1 MQKEKSQNE
10 ITRSKAANEWSFNFV
25 ASRMDNETIT
35 EPLVN
40 KFWDAVCQAAEENG
54 IMLGGGFEP
63 TNES

>member
-1 MQKEKSQNE
+1 LKRIKEPIYAGRK
-10 ITRSKAANEWSFNFV
+10 
-25 ASRMDNETIT
+25 IT